1 MSFVTQSHGS
11 SIKGVLGKKLGM
23 TQVFDANNK
32 MIPVTVV
39 EAGPCVVTQIR
50 TPEVDGYSAVQIAF
64 GAIDPKK
71 VSKPQVGHFAKAG
84 VTPRRSVA
92 ELRTLSASQ
101 YTVGQELGATVFEAG
116 EIVDATG
123 TSTGKGHAGV
133 MKRHGFGAID
143 PKKISKPLA
152 GQYAKSGVTP
162 RRSIAELRTLSAA
175 DYTVGQEIGA
185 STFAVGDI
193 VDATGTSTGKG
204 TAGVMKRHGFGGLG
218 SSHGVD
224 RKHRMPGSIGACST
238 PGRVFKGMRMMGRMG
253 NEKVTTQNLTV
264 QGVDLERNLL
274 LIKGAVPGTD
284 GGLVFIRSAAK
295 KALVETVKAGM

>member
-1 MSFVTQSHGS
+1 MTFTTQAAGS

-32 MIPVTVV
+32 MVPVTVV

-50 TPEVDGYSAVQIAF
+50 TPEKDGYSAVQIAF

-71 VSKPQVGHFAKAG
+71 ISKPLAGHFAKAG

-92 ELRTLSASQ
+92 ELRTLDTSN
-101 YTVGQELGATVFEAG
+101 YTVGQELGASVFAAG
-116 EIVDATG
+116 E
-123 TSTGKGHAGV
+123 
-133 MKRHGFGAID
+133 
-143 PKKISKPLA
+143 L
-152 GQYAKSGVTP
+152 
-162 RRSIAELRTLSAA
+162 
-175 DYTVGQEIGA
+175 
-185 STFAVGDI
+185 

-238 PGRVFKGMRMMGRMG
+238 PGRVFKGMRMSGVMGGVR
-253 NEKVTTQNLTV
+253 VTTQNLV
-264 QGVDLERNLL
+264 VHSVDADRNLL
-274 LIKGAVPGTD
+274 LIKGSVPGPD
-284 GGLVFIRSAAK
+284 GQLVFIRSAAK
-295 KALVETVKAGM
+295 HAIYETAGKAGN

>member
-1 MSFVTQSHGS
+1 MTYTTQGAGS

-32 MIPVTVV
+32 MVPVTVV

-50 TPEVDGYSAVQIAF
+50 TPEKDGYSAVQIAF

-71 VSKPQVGHFAKAG
+71 ITKPLAGHFAKAG

-92 ELRTLSASQ
+92 ELRTLDTTSYS
-101 YTVGQELGATVFEAG
+101 VGQELGATVFAAG
-116 EIVDATG
+116 E
-123 TSTGKGHAGV
+123 
-133 MKRHGFGAID
+133 
-143 PKKISKPLA
+143 L
-152 GQYAKSGVTP
+152 
-162 RRSIAELRTLSAA
+162 
-175 DYTVGQEIGA
+175 
-185 STFAVGDI
+185 

-238 PGRVFKGMRMMGRMG
+238 PGRVFKGMRMSGRMG
-253 NEKVTTQNLTV
+253 AEKVTTQNLLV
-264 QGVDLERNLL
+264 QSVDAENNLL
-274 LIKGAVPGTD
+274 LIKGSVPGPD
-284 GGLVFIRSAAK
+284 GALVFIRSAAK
-295 KALVETVKAGM
+295 KAIFETVLGKVGA

>member
-1 MSFVTQSHGS
+1 MAYTTVTQSYGS

-23 TQVFDANNK
+23 TQIFDAQNK

-39 EAGPCVVTQIR
+39 SVDSCIVTGLR
-50 TPEVDGYSAVQIAF
+50 TPEKDGYSAVQLGF

-71 VSKPQVGHFAKAG
+71 VNKPQAGQFAKA
-84 VTPRRSVA
+84 
-92 ELRTLSASQ
+92 
-101 YTVGQELGATVFEAG
+101 
-116 EIVDATG
+116 
-123 TSTGKGHAGV
+123 
-133 MKRHGFGAID
+133 
-143 PKKISKPLA
+143 
-152 GQYAKSGVTP
+152 GVTP

-175 DYTVGQEIGA
+175 NYTIGQEIGA
-185 STFAVGDI
+185 TTFEPGEI

-253 NEKVTTQNLTV
+253 NEKITTQNLIV
-264 QGVDLERNLL
+264 AGVDAERNLL

-295 KALVETVKAGM
+295 KAVVETVKAGA

>member
-1 MSFVTQSHGS
+1 MAFTTQAAGS

-32 MIPVTVV
+32 MVPVTVV

-50 TPEVDGYSAVQIAF
+50 TPEKDGYSAVQIAF

-71 VSKPQVGHFAKAG
+71 ITKPLAGHFAKAG

-92 ELRTLSASQ
+92 ELRTLDTTN
-101 YTVGQELGATVFEAG
+101 YTVGQELGATVFTAG
-116 EIVDATG
+116 E
-123 TSTGKGHAGV
+123 
-133 MKRHGFGAID
+133 
-143 PKKISKPLA
+143 L
-152 GQYAKSGVTP
+152 
-162 RRSIAELRTLSAA
+162 
-175 DYTVGQEIGA
+175 
-185 STFAVGDI
+185 

-238 PGRVFKGMRMMGRMG
+238 PGRVFKGMRMSGVMGGVR
-253 NEKVTTQNLTV
+253 VTTQNLV
-264 QGVDLERNLL
+264 VHSVDADRNLL
-274 LIKGAVPGTD
+274 LIKGSVPGPD
-284 GGLVFIRSAAK
+284 GQLVFIRSAAK
-295 KALVETVKAGM
+295 HAIYETAGKAGN

>member
-1 MSFVTQSHGS
+1 MTREVVTQSYGS

-32 MIPVTVV
+32 MVPVTVV

-50 TPEVDGYSAVQIAF
+50 TPEKDGYSAVQIAF

-71 VSKPQVGHFAKAG
+71 ITKPLAGHFAKAG

-92 ELRTLSASQ
+92 ELRTL
-101 YTVGQELGATVFEAG
+101 
-116 EIVDATG
+116 D
-123 TSTGKGHAGV
+123 TSN
-133 MKRHGFGAID
+133 
-143 PKKISKPLA
+143 
-152 GQYAKSGVTP
+152 
-162 RRSIAELRTLSAA
+162 
-175 DYTVGQEIGA
+175 YTVGQEIGA
-185 STFAVGDI
+185 TVFAAGEL

-238 PGRVFKGMRMMGRMG
+238 PGRVFKGMRMSGVMGGVR
-253 NEKVTTQNLTV
+253 VTTQNLV
-264 QGVDLERNLL
+264 VHSVDADRNLL
-274 LIKGAVPGTD
+274 LIKGSVPGPD
-284 GGLVFIRSAAK
+284 GQLVFIRSAAK
-295 KALVETVKAGM
+295 HAVYETAGKAGN

>member
-1 MSFVTQSHGS
+1 MTFTTQAAGS

-32 MIPVTVV
+32 MVPVTVV

-50 TPEVDGYSAVQIAF
+50 TPEKDGYSAVQIAF

-71 VSKPQVGHFAKAG
+71 ITKPLAGHFAKAG

-92 ELRTLSASQ
+92 ELRTL
-101 YTVGQELGATVFEAG
+101 
-116 EIVDATG
+116 D
-123 TSTGKGHAGV
+123 TSN
-133 MKRHGFGAID
+133 
-143 PKKISKPLA
+143 
-152 GQYAKSGVTP
+152 
-162 RRSIAELRTLSAA
+162 
-175 DYTVGQEIGA
+175 YTVGQEIGA
-185 STFAVGDI
+185 TVFAAGEL

-238 PGRVFKGMRMMGRMG
+238 PGRVFKGMRMSGVMGGVR
-253 NEKVTTQNLTV
+253 VTTQNLV
-264 QGVDLERNLL
+264 VHSVDADRNLL
-274 LIKGAVPGTD
+274 LIKGSVPGPD
-284 GGLVFIRSAAK
+284 GQLVFIRSAAK
-295 KALVETVKAGM
+295 HALYETAGKAGN

>member
-1 MSFVTQSHGS
+1 MTRTVVTQSYGS

-39 EAGPCVVTQIR
+39 SVESCVVTSIR
-50 TPEVDGYSAVQIAF
+50 TPEKDGYSAVQLGF

-71 VSKPQVGHFAKAG
+71 VSKPLAGHYAKSG

-92 ELRTLSASQ
+92 ELRTLSA
-101 YTVGQELGATVFEAG
+101 
-116 EIVDATG
+116 
-123 TSTGKGHAGV
+123 
-133 MKRHGFGAID
+133 
-143 PKKISKPLA
+143 
-152 GQYAKSGVTP
+152 
-162 RRSIAELRTLSAA
+162 AE
-175 DYTVGQEIGA
+175 YTVGQEIGA
-185 STFAVGDI
+185 STFAPGDI

-238 PGRVFKGMRMMGRMG
+238 PGRVFKGMRMSGVMGGVR
-253 NEKVTTQNLTV
+253 VTTQNLV
-264 QGVDLERNLL
+264 VHSVDADRNLL
-274 LIKGAVPGTD
+274 LIKGSVPGPD
-284 GGLVFIRSAAK
+284 GQLVFIRSAAK
-295 KALVETVKAGM
+295 HAIYETAGKAGN

>member
-1 MSFVTQSHGS
+1 MTFTTQAAGS

-32 MIPVTVV
+32 MVPVTVV

-50 TPEVDGYSAVQIAF
+50 TPEKDGYSAVQIAF

-71 VSKPQVGHFAKAG
+71 ITKPLAGHFAKAG

-92 ELRTLSASQ
+92 ELRTLDTTSYS
-101 YTVGQELGATVFEAG
+101 VGQELGATVFAAG
-116 EIVDATG
+116 E
-123 TSTGKGHAGV
+123 
-133 MKRHGFGAID
+133 
-143 PKKISKPLA
+143 L
-152 GQYAKSGVTP
+152 
-162 RRSIAELRTLSAA
+162 
-175 DYTVGQEIGA
+175 
-185 STFAVGDI
+185 

-238 PGRVFKGMRMMGRMG
+238 PGRVFKGMRMAGVMGGVR
-253 NEKVTTQNLTV
+253 VTTQNLV
-264 QGVDLERNLL
+264 VHSVDADRNLL
-274 LIKGAVPGTD
+274 LIKGSVPGPD
-284 GGLVFIRSAAK
+284 GQLVFIRSAAK
-295 KALVETVKAGM
+295 HAIYETAGKAGN

>member
-1 MSFVTQSHGS
+1 MTYTTQAAGS

-32 MIPVTVV
+32 MVPGTVV

-50 TPEVDGYSAVQIAF
+50 TPEKDGYSAVQIAF

-71 VSKPQVGHFAKAG
+71 ISKPLAGHFAKAG

-92 ELRTLSASQ
+92 ELRTLDTTS
-101 YTVGQELGATVFEAG
+101 YTVGQELGATVFAAG
-116 EIVDATG
+116 E
-123 TSTGKGHAGV
+123 
-133 MKRHGFGAID
+133 
-143 PKKISKPLA
+143 L
-152 GQYAKSGVTP
+152 
-162 RRSIAELRTLSAA
+162 
-175 DYTVGQEIGA
+175 
-185 STFAVGDI
+185 

-238 PGRVFKGMRMMGRMG
+238 PGRVFKGMRMSGVMGGVR
-253 NEKVTTQNLTV
+253 VTTQNLV
-264 QGVDLERNLL
+264 VHSVDADRNLL
-274 LIKGAVPGTD
+274 LIKGSVPGPD
-284 GGLVFIRSAAK
+284 GQLVFIRSAAK
-295 KALVETVKAGM
+295 HAIYETAGKAGN